1 LFCVEPGYLG
11 TLSDLPATIALAQNH
26 GVPVVVDQAWGAHL
40 GFHPD
45 YPQHALALG
54 ADAMVLSAHKTLPA
68 YSQASVVAAS
78 TQRLDPDRLDRAFE
92 ASATTSPSGTIHAS
106 TDAARALL
114 ANPLAR
120 DLLDRLANVTAEAR
134 LRLQAAIPG
143 LRTPG
148 PEDFAT
154 GRFDPA
160 KLVLQLDGCGL
171 DGNELERCLIDA
183 GMPVELADRDTL
195 VPIVTMLDDG
205 ATVSSLVDC
214 VIDAAARLAR
224 VPRQRTIFAAWAQ
237 GIPEAAL
244 TPRQAF
250 FARHETVDAGSAVGR
265 ISAELVAPYPPGVP
279 VLVPGEIISE
289 ETLVLLRTAA
299 EGGTRIAYAADPSMT
314 TVQVVA

>member
-1 LFCVEPGYLG
+1 
-11 TLSDLPATIALAQNH
+11 
-26 GVPVVVDQAWGAHL
+26 
-40 GFHPD
+40 
-45 YPQHALALG
+45 
-54 ADAMVLSAHKTLPA
+54 
-68 YSQASVVAAS
+68 
-78 TQRLDPDRLDRAFE
+78 
-92 ASATTSPSGTIHAS
+92 
-106 TDAARALL
+106 
-114 ANPLAR
+114 
-120 DLLDRLANVTAEAR
+120 
-134 LRLQAAIPG
+134 

-148 PEDFAT
+148 PEDFAP

-183 GMPVELADRDTL
+183 GMPVELADRDTV

-214 VIDAAARLAR
+214 LVDATGRLAR
-224 VPRQRTIFAAWAQ
+224 APRNPPIFAAGAKA
-237 GIPEAAL
+237 IPEAAL